1 MVNHHKIIKK
11 AHRHLKKAISGKPL
25 LKRRHRQHI
34 LKTFLIGLST
44 LSVGSL
50 AYAITLNKP
59 TIGISVHSSGA
70 GGIVISAPATPTPR
84 TVIQAASGPKAEGP
98 AANTGRASWYALGL
112 PQPDS
117 LTCASRTYAR
127 GSYIHVTNLSN
138 GRTVI
143 CRVND
148 YGPEAWTGRIIDLS
162 RGSFTVIDSLSRG
175 VTTVELRPVTGPV
188 GFLQPTEVDV
198 NLMVGYALCATTKSP
213 SYCNE
218 HRQDQ

>member
-1 MVNHHKIIKK
+1 MPSHRRLLKTT
-11 AHRHLKKAISGKPL
+11 HRHLKKVLAGKPL
-25 LKRRHRQHI
+25 LKKQHRRSVLR
-34 LKTFLIGLST
+34 TFLLGLST
-44 LSVGSL
+44 ISVGSL

-59 TIGISVHSSGA
+59 TVGLSVHSSGA
-70 GGIVISAPATPTPR
+70 GGISISAPATPAPR
-84 TVIQAASGPKAEGP
+84 PVTQTASGPKAEGP

-112 PQPDS
+112 PQPDA
-117 LTCASRTYAR
+117 LTCASRTYPR

-148 YGPEAWTGRIIDLS
+148 YGPEAWTGRVIDLS

-175 VTTVELRPVTGPV
+175 VTTVELRPVSGPV
-188 GFLQPTEVDV
+188 GLLQPTEVDV
-198 NLMVGYALCATTKSP
+198 NLMVGYALCASTKSP
-213 SYCNE
+213 TYCND